1 METLKKKNPNK
12 LDLEFDDLILLEDS
26 FSHIKFFDKN
36 HTYTIKDKPA
46 KESVSGL
53 LKAFE
58 KPFESQK
65 IAEYVAQRDQKPVEQ
80 VLSEWEFAKNYSC
93 HKGSEF
99 HLFVENYFNRKQLTI
114 NVEALKSFYDSN
126 TKFFNKETSINE
138 YYKELAHL
146 IKNFL
151 NFYDWW
157 KKDHILIKSEF
168 VVGDEESGICGTIDN
183 LSYNKKTKELVI
195 FDYKTN
201 KEIKKKNPRDQTFL
215 KPINYLSHCEYIKY
229 SLQLNLYQY
238 IIEKNSPF
246 KVPKSYIVWVANKQ
260 NYELMETLR
269 LQKESE
275 MLIEDYK

>member
-1 METLKKKNPNK
+1 METLKKKTQNK
-12 LDLEFDDLILLEDS
+12 SGLQFDDLILLEDS

-36 HTYTIKDKPA
+36 HTYTINNNAA

-53 LKAFE
+53 LKIFE
-58 KPFESQK
+58 KPFESER
-65 IAEYVAQRDQKPVEQ
+65 IAGYVAQRDQKTVED
-80 VLSEWEFAKNYSC
+80 VLLEWEFAKNYSC

-99 HLFVENYFNRKQLTI
+99 HLFVENYFNRKQITI
-114 NVEALKSFYDSN
+114 DAESLKSFYN
-126 TKFFNKETSINE
+126 QNKKFFKDEISINT
-138 YYKELAHL
+138 YYEELAHL

-168 VVGDEESGICGTIDN
+168 VVGDKESGICGTIDN

-201 KEIKKKNPRDQTFL
+201 KEIKKKNPRDQMFL
-215 KPINYLSHCEYIKY
+215 FPINYLSHCEYIKY

-238 IIEKNSPF
+238 IIEKNSSF
-246 KVPKSYIVWVANKQ
+246 KVSKSYIVWVADKQ
-260 NYELMETLR
+260 NYELMETLH
-269 LQKESE
+269 LQKESQ
-275 MLIEDYK
+275 MLIEHYK